1 MSNLQCLALLC
12 LLLRSKKRT
21 APLVLGAE
29 MPYVMSRCAEVFRKK
44 SPALIERVPEG
55 KTFVF
60 HSTEMAEA

>member
-1 MSNLQCLALLC
+1 MCGGLQ
-12 LLLRSKKRT
+12 
-21 APLVLGAE
+21 
-29 MPYVMSRCAEVFRKK
+29 KK